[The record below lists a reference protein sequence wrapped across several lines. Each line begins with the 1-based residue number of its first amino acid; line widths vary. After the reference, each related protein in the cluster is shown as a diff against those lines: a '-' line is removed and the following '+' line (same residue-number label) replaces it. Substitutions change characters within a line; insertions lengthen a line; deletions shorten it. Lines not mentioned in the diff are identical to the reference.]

1 MDPQT
6 VEARKA
12 RIQKIIES
20 SVEFRTRLIPDLLFE
35 ITEASKMHKAADEW
49 WSTRSVRLVRVHSDG
64 GTRRY
69 GGIYHE

>member
-1 MDPQT
+1 MNPPT
-6 VEARKA
+6 VEDRKV

-49 WSTRSVRLVRVHSDG
+49 WSSRSVRLIRVHSEG